1 MTKLEKNQVIR
12 SDIIK
17 LDNEKTWINPTTSLD
32 RKMALFHMLQDGFI
46 IRPSYVN
53 RYQSHVIH
61 SVINPGHIVIDK

>member
-17 LDNEKTWINPTTSLD
+17 LYNEKTWINPTTSLD
-32 RKMALFHMLQDGFI
+32 RKMNLFHMLQDGFI

-53 RYQSHVIH
+53 RYHVIH